1 MDSILTVRDLLLSGE
16 PLDPAEVVAGQYRL
30 DNPVTWVVSLRP
42 YPPAF
47 PRLRGGELAL
57 VATEHLARLEPP
69 TTLADVVRQLVSR
82 DAAGVAVRGEIDA
95 SAIRAATQAGLPLLR
110 LEPDA
115 PLHDIEQAIMRAC
128 ALFQARREVLPTE
141 DAGAWLDDL
150 FAGRVSL
157 YAEAQASARRQG
169 YRLAASY
176 SAVYVTG
183 AVGKVGAESRDA
195 AFEEMEARL
204 KELEQPSNRAECL
217 VRVWGDG
224 LVVLLPQGA
233 GERPLAIIAE
243 TEVPCGIGG
252 ERPLLEAPASLAEAQ
267 LAALASALLRA
278 GKPVRY
284 SELGADRL
292 LMILYRD
299 KPAELHSFVDETIG
313 PLLKHDETS
322 PTPMLPTLRAF
333 IEHGSRLRETA
344 SDMYVHRNTLAYR
357 LQRIEEM
364 LGVDLKERDAR
375 LAIELALRALTLVR
389 GV

>member
-95 SAIRAATQAGLPLLR
+95 PAIRAATQAGLPLLR

-141 DAGAWLDDL
+141 DTGAWLDEL
-150 FAGRVSL
+150 LAGRITL
-157 YAEAQASARRQG
+157 YADAQAGARRQG

-176 SAVYVTG
+176 SVAYVTSG
-183 AVGKVGAESRDA
+183 VGKAGTESRDVDI
-195 AFEEMEARL
+195 EEVEAKL
-204 KELEQPSNRAECL
+204 KELEQQSNRAECL
-217 VRVWGDG
+217 VRAWGDG
-224 LVVLLPQGA
+224 LALLLPQGA
-233 GERPLAIIAE
+233 GERPLAIISE
-243 TEVPCGIGG
+243 SGVPCGVGS
-252 ERPLLEAPASLAEAQ
+252 EKPLLEAPVSLAEAQ
-267 LAALASALLRA
+267 LAALASGLLHA
-278 GKPVRY
+278 GKPVRF

-292 LMILYRD
+292 LLTVYRD
-299 KPAELHSFVDETIG
+299 RPSELRSFVDETIG

-322 PTPMLPTLRAF
+322 STPVLPTLRAF

-344 SDMYVHRNTLAYR
+344 ADMYVHRNTLAYR
-357 LQRIEEM
+357 LERIEEM
-364 LGVDLKERDAR
+364 LSVDLKDRDAR
-375 LAIELALRALTLVR
+375 LAIELALRSLPLVQD
-389 GV
+389 V